1 MQHSVNCSGSVDSNR
16 PIPSRLRRNDLARAI
31 RTLGGHMSKADLYT
45 IQEVM
50 EVLGGISRGTVY
62 KLMREG
68 VLASVLIGR
77 RRLIP
82 CRAI

>member
-1 MQHSVNCSGSVDSNR
+1 
-16 PIPSRLRRNDLARAI
+16 
-31 RTLGGHMSKADLYT
+31 MSKADLYT
-45 IQEVM
+45 IQEAM

-77 RRLIP
+77 RRFVP
-82 CRAI
+82 CRAIDNFIASATTTQSPSLKSSRRGSQPQLQLIVPRSPRR

>member
-1 MQHSVNCSGSVDSNR
+1 
-16 PIPSRLRRNDLARAI
+16 
-31 RTLGGHMSKADLYT
+31 MSKADLYT
-45 IQEVM
+45 IQEAM

-82 CRAI
+82 CRAIDNFIASATTTRSPSLNVPSRSQIKLQLVVPRNRGR